1 MSSLTTR
8 LERLEREDGAP
19 AGGPCCWRTIGLH
32 SYDREDISDDAD
44 ADADAD
50 AAPPTCPHGRAWG
63 IVRVVYDE
71 TPIPADDTTGG
82 GRACPA

>member
-19 AGGPCCWRTIGLH
+19 AGRPCCWRTIGLH
-32 SYDREDISDDAD
+32 SYNREDISDDED
-44 ADADAD
+44 AEGED
-50 AAPPTCPHGRAWG
+50 AAPPTCRHGRAWA

-82 GRACPA
+82 GRAWPA

>member
-1 MSSLTTR
+1 MSGKVVNR
-8 LERLEREDGAP
+8 IERLEREDDAP
-19 AGGPCCWRTIGLH
+19 AGRPCCWRIIGLH
-32 SYDREDISDDAD
+32 SDDRGATADDEDAEGE
-44 ADADAD
+44 D
-50 AAPPTCPHGRAWG
+50 AAPPTCPHGRAWA